1 MISTQIKGNHQNS
14 QEPIRH
20 LPQANQEV
28 EDKREHDLRDQRN
41 RDVHEREREALHER
55 VVHRRAAL
63 PMHDRPLREQ
73 RRDLR
78 HRRQRREQQREEQH
92 APTREERHR
101 RVVQPEEHRADDDR
115 LQDERRELDDL
126 RGDPAADDLEAAEHE
141 RARLHRDRDDVNVAT
156 VTMYGLLER
165 VWFARWSLKLDL

>member
-1 MISTQIKGNHQNS
+1 MSTNTICMTSVIERSTSVSARPSTNGWYITARLCLCTIGRCANS
-14 QEPIRH
+14 AGICC
-20 LPQANQEV
+20 
-28 EDKREHDLRDQRN
+28 
-41 RDVHEREREALHER
+41 
-55 VVHRRAAL
+55 
-63 PMHDRPLREQ
+63 
-73 RRDLR
+73 
-78 HRRQRREQQREEQH
+78 EQQREEQH
-92 APTREERHR
+92 APTREERHC
-101 RVVQPEEHRADDDR
+101 RVVQPEEHRADGDR